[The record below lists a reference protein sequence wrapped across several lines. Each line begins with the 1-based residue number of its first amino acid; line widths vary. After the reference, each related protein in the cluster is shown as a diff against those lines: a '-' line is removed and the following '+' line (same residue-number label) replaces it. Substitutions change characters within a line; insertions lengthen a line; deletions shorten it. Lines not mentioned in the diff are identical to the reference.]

1 MNLEDLQAFV
11 QIYHTKNISHAAV
24 QLNMTQSAL
33 SKRLKNLQRSAGIEL
48 INTQNHR
55 QLKITDAGESFYH
68 YAKLITTQ
76 YDLMQDDMQAY
87 QTLKRGSLVIGTVP
101 VLAQYGLTQAFTDFM
116 TAYPQIN
123 LRLQESEGN
132 TLIEQLQTNQL
143 DLAIARDLQTD
154 QLAGKSYQQ
163 ETICHDQLMVI
174 LAANHPLAHYPS
186 VTLKQLAAYDFT
198 LLPPGS
204 GIYERI
210 STLCAQAGF
219 TPNIRFE
226 STHIETILSVV
237 AHSQQVTLL
246 FRQSTSPFM
255 TTKLCLKPL
264 AQPIYSNLKLIT
276 PRHPQNAAIIQMR
289 RYLKQTY

>member
-1 MNLEDLQAFV
+1 MNLEDLQAFM
-11 QIYHTKNISHAAV
+11 QIYRTKNISHAAV

-33 SKRLKNLQRSAGIEL
+33 SKRLKSLQRSAGVEL

-55 QLKITDAGESFYH
+55 QLKITDAGEAFYR

-76 YDLMQDDMQAY
+76 YHLLQDDMQAY

-101 VLAQYGLTQAFTDFM
+101 VLVPYGLTQAFTNFM

-132 TLIEQLQTNQL
+132 VLIEQLQANQL

-154 QLAGKSYQQ
+154 PLVSKSYQQ
-163 ETICHDQLMVI
+163 ETICHDQLMVA
-174 LAANHPLAHYPS
+174 LAADHPLAQQQ
-186 VTLKQLAAYDFT
+186 TLSLTQLTAYDFA

-210 STLCAQAGF
+210 NTLCAQAGF

-226 STHIETILSVV
+226 STHIETLLNVV
-237 AHSQQVTLL
+237 ASSQQVTLL
-246 FRQSTSPFM
+246 FKQSITPFM
-255 TTKLCLKPL
+255 SLGLCLKPL

-276 PRHPQNAAIIQMR
+276 PRHPQNVAVSQMR
-289 RYLKQTY
+289 RYIKESV

>member
-1 MNLEDLQAFV
+1 MNLEDLQAFM
-11 QIYHTKNISHAAV
+11 QIYRTKNISHAAV

-33 SKRLKNLQRSAGIEL
+33 SKRLKSLQRSAGVEL

-55 QLKITDAGESFYH
+55 QLKITDAGEAFYR

-76 YDLMQDDMQAY
+76 YHLLQDDMQAY

-101 VLAQYGLTQAFTDFM
+101 VLVPYGLTQAFTNFM

-132 TLIEQLQTNQL
+132 VLIEQLQANQL

-154 QLAGKSYQQ
+154 PLVSKSYQQ
-163 ETICHDQLMVI
+163 ETICHDQLMVA
-174 LAANHPLAHYPS
+174 LAADHPLAQQQ
-186 VTLKQLAAYDFT
+186 TLSLTQLTAYDFA

-226 STHIETILSVV
+226 STHIETLLNVV
-237 AHSQQVTLL
+237 ASSQQVTLL
-246 FRQSTSPFM
+246 FKQSITPFM
-255 TTKLCLKPL
+255 SLGLCLKPL

-276 PRHPQNAAIIQMR
+276 PRHPQNAAVSQMR
-289 RYLKQTY
+289 RYIKESV